1 MKKFLILLGI
11 LLIPCGVFAQTI
23 GGGGGST
30 SPGGTTGQTQFNNG
44 GNFGGFTLGGDCTLA
59 QPMITCTKTNNVALG
74 TAATANT
81 GTSGA
86 TLGFLNGNL
95 TFAGNNSFTGSPLYF
110 GGANPANSVEI
121 DSVASA
127 VDALKLTGGVT
138 GNPGSATVGVVGTDT
153 NISINV
159 TPKGT
164 GVVNLNGNTIT
175 NTLSANGTV
184 FHVSNFQDS
193 ILANQLAIQG
203 TSILPAFGANGE
215 GALSTTTANGMLLG
229 GQGSTNDIT
238 IQNKS
243 AAAVLSIPT
252 GTTAAS
258 INTIA
263 QLEPNNG
270 STAPVLNKFAKLSA
284 GTATVLATTDTA
296 ASNVI
301 GVCIANCTTSG
312 NAVIATGGI
321 VNCVFDGATTQG
333 DYVIASTTVGGDCH
347 DGGATL
353 PVGVTVFGFVQST
366 NGGAGTYSIDI
377 NQVGVIAAN
386 TSTKSNFV
394 TAAFTMTNYG
404 GLW

>member
-23 GGGGGST
+23 GGGGGGST
-30 SPGGTTGQTQFNNG
+30 SPGGTSGQTQFNNG

-59 QPMITCTKTNNVALG
+59 QPTITCTKTNNVALG

-127 VDALKLTGGVT
+127 VDGLKLTGGVT
-138 GNPGSATVGVVGTDT
+138 GNPGSATVGVIGTDT
-153 NISINV
+153 NISLNI

-184 FHVSNFQDS
+184 FHVSNFQDV
-193 ILANQLAIQG
+193 IAANQLAIQG

-215 GALSTTTANGMLLG
+215 GALSTTTANGLLIG
-229 GQGSTNDIT
+229 GQGSTNDVT

-243 AAAVLSIPT
+243 AGAVISVPT
-252 GTTAAS
+252 GTLAAS

-270 STAPVLNKFAKLSA
+270 STAPVLNKLDKLSA

-321 VNCVFDGATTQG
+321 VNCVFDGAT
-333 DYVIASTTVGGDCH
+333 
-347 DGGATL
+347 
-353 PVGVTVFGFVQST
+353 
-366 NGGAGTYSIDI
+366 
-377 NQVGVIAAN
+377 
-386 TSTKSNFV
+386 
-394 TAAFTMTNYG
+394 
-404 GLW
+404 